1 MINNFGE
8 FEEDPKP
15 NVVPDMKKDIKNC
28 EWILAKVRDSE
39 SYSQNL
45 YAAICNMR
53 WQKQDVFPILSD
65 EYWTASWRSA
75 GGIVSNLRGQG
86 DYMDWYCSGIMEEG
100 QYISGFVSEGTVTDE
115 IREDLHKLGWIPS
128 EWPDDK

>member
-8 FEEDPKP
+8 FEENSEP
-15 NVVPDMKKDIKNC
+15 NAVTNMKEDIKNC
-28 EWILAKVRDSE
+28 EWMLAKVRGSE

-65 EYWTASWRSA
+65 EYWSVSWRGA
-75 GGIVSNLRGQG
+75 GGLIAELRDG
-86 DYMDWYCSGIMEEG
+86 DGYMDWYCSGIQDEVNIVPGYVKEG
-100 QYISGFVSEGTVTDE
+100 VVTDE
-115 IREDLHKLGWIPS
+115 IREDLHKLGWSPS